1 MVVVVV
7 VNGWM
12 CWCSRRSH
20 LSCSSP
26 NTHMRSSPA
35 ALPSAVVQSVPL
47 PACLSVCLFVCLRT
61 PPVGVIS
68 ACASGLRPII
78 PLSLT
83 GKLVVWGDGRLQ
95 WMRLPSPCMS
105 PISHQQVLLD
115 NDGGGGRVGECIAAT
130 VPYVI
135 VTRQPHFRVWCAMYP
150 SAAS

>member
-1 MVVVVV
+1 MMMVVVVV

-26 NTHMRSSPA
+26 HTHMRSSPA

-47 PACLSVCLFVCLRT
+47 PVCLSVCLPAHPACWYYFCMCVRA
-61 PPVGVIS
+61 PPYN
-68 ACASGLRPII
+68 

-115 NDGGGGRVGECIAAT
+115 NDGGGGGVGECIAAT